1 MFGKKDCIE
10 ICFNLFQECLWTCC
24 EMRRVSFDWK
34 VATWK
39 AQLEWSYVNNLV
51 GGNENRV
58 GFAPL
63 ALPPL

>member
-1 MFGKKDCIE
+1 
-10 ICFNLFQECLWTCC
+10 
-24 EMRRVSFDWK
+24 MRRVSFDWK
-34 VATWK
+34 VAAWK